1 MGPDLEAISSH
12 FSVLGAFLDAVPF
25 GGGHINDTYL
35 VRLRQ
40 SGGEVRRLVLQR
52 INPMVFRKP
61 EEVMY
66 NIEQVSAHLHSKVVR
81 AGKDPLRHA
90 IRLVMALDGRSYYR
104 SEAGET
110 WRMMHFI
117 EGAQTYQRARNP
129 QHYYHAAKAFGE
141 FLQALSDFPASDLY
155 VTIPDF
161 HHTPKR
167 FQAFMQALEGDCV
180 NRAQGVKM
188 EIEFVLEREQDTGTL
203 VDLVNKGLMAERV
216 THNDTKIDNVMI
228 DDRSGEGVCVID
240 LDTVMPGLVVFDFG
254 DAVRSGANRAAEDEV
269 DGDKVVFDLAVFD
282 HLARGFLEA
291 TRDWLTPVEIGHLA
305 FGARLITLEQGIRF
319 LTDYLNGDTYY
330 KTHWPEQNL
339 ARTRTQLKLV
349 AQMESRLEIMENV
362 IAKYGR

>member
-1 MGPDLEAISSH
+1 MGPVLEAVSSQ
-12 FSVLGAFLDAVPF
+12 FSIKGRFLDAVPF

-40 SGGEVRRLVLQR
+40 NGGEVRRLVLQR
-52 INPMVFRKP
+52 INQAVFRRP

-66 NIEQVSAHLHSKVVR
+66 NIERVSAHLQSNAAR
-81 AGKDPLRHA
+81 LGKDPRRHT
-90 IRLVMALDGRSYYR
+90 IRLVMTRDGRSFYR
-104 SEAGET
+104 SAAGET

-117 EGAQTYQRARNP
+117 AGAQTYQRARNP

-141 FLQALSDFPASDLY
+141 FLHALSDFPASDLY
-155 VTIPDF
+155 VTIPNF

-167 FQAFMQALEGDCV
+167 FQAFVQALESDRV
-180 NRAQGVKM
+180 NRAQNVKAA
-188 EIEFVLEREQDTGTL
+188 IEFILQREKDTGRL
-203 VDLVNKGLMAERV
+203 VDLVYKGLMPERV

-254 DAVRSGANRAAEDEV
+254 DTVRSGANRAAEDDV
-269 DGDKVVFDLAVFD
+269 DCDNVVFDQEVFD

-291 TRDWLTPVEIGHLA
+291 TRDWLAPVEIENLA
-305 FGARLITLEQGIRF
+305 FGAWLITLEQGIRF
-319 LTDYLNGDTYY
+319 LTDYLNGDAYY

-349 AQMESRLEIMENV
+349 AEMEHSLGWMESTL
-362 IAKYGR
+362 AKYR

>member
-1 MGPDLEAISSH
+1 MDSDLKAISSQ
-12 FSVLGAFLDAVPF
+12 FEVQGNFLEAVPY

-35 VRLRQ
+35 VSLRQ
-40 SGGEVRRLVLQR
+40 SGGDVRRLVLQR
-52 INPMVFRKP
+52 INQAVFHKP
-61 EEVMY
+61 EEVMD
-66 NIEQVSAHLHSKVVR
+66 NIERVSAHLQAKAFL

-90 IRLVMALDGRSYYR
+90 IRLVMTRDGRSFYR
-104 SEAGET
+104 SEGGEI
-110 WRMMHFI
+110 WRMMYFI
-117 EGAQTYQRARNP
+117 EGAQTYQRAQNP
-129 QHYYHAAKAFGE
+129 QHNYHAAKAFGE
-141 FLQALSDFPASDLY
+141 FLHDLSDYPAGDLH
-155 VTIPDF
+155 VTIPNF

-167 FQAFMQALEGDCV
+167 FQAFLQALESDRV
-180 NRAQGVKM
+180 NRAQGAM
-188 EIEFVLEREQDTGTL
+188 AEIEFVLAREKDTGKL
-203 VDLVNKGLMAERV
+203 VDLVDKGWMPERV

-254 DAVRSGANRAAEDEV
+254 DTVRSGSNQAAEDEIDV
-269 DGDKVVFDLAVFD
+269 NKVVFDLAVFD

-291 TRDWLTPVEIGHLA
+291 TRDWLTPVEIKHLA

-349 AQMESRLEIMENV
+349 AEMEHNLALMESIIV
-362 IAKYGR
+362 KYR